1 MLKNL
6 NENKETMVGNILF
19 KEDKEKTKEMITQMW
34 NYRAGINIEKEKK
47 IRKESRQEKN
57 NKQKRI

>member
-1 MLKNL
+1 MIKNL

-34 NYRAGINIEKEKK
+34 NYRAGIKKRKAEKNQDRKK
-47 IRKESRQEKN
+47 ITEKN
-57 NKQKRI
+57 IA